1 MSKAMNAALLSAFVF
16 PGTGHFF
23 LKKHLVG
30 TLLAGAAFG
39 ALYFVLSRMVERA
52 LQISEKIQSGEVQ
65 IDVAVITEL
74 ISKQPA
80 GTDAQLLNVAWAV
93 LIIVWLIGV
102 IDSYRVG
109 RILGNSSVAGGNR
122 STEFL

>member
-23 LKKHLVG
+23 LKKHLIG
-30 TLLAGAAFG
+30 TLLAGATFG
-39 ALYFVLSRMVERA
+39 SLYFVLSRMVERA
-52 LQISEKIQSGEVQ
+52 LQIGEKIQSGEVQ
-65 IDVAVITEL
+65 IDVVVITEL

-93 LIIVWLIGV
+93 LIIAWLIGI

-109 RILGNSSVAGGNR
+109 RILGNSSAAAGNR
-122 STEFL
+122 ST